1 MVSLV
6 TANLKTWIDGT
17 FHGVRKKHL
26 QAYLDEFMFRFNR
39 RFYRSVSFRSLL
51 DLGTLNTGITYRE
64 VYDKLDPKIQAE
76 I

>member
-1 MVSLV
+1 
-6 TANLKTWIDGT
+6 
-17 FHGVRKKHL
+17 
-26 QAYLDEFMFRFNR
+26 LDEFMFRFNR

-64 VYDKLDPKIQAE
+64 VYDKLDTKIQAE